1 MMIPLLLATLAIGQS
16 LEELDPPTSDPV
28 DDRTTEFEEPD
39 QLEAELDALED
50 ASSRLLQLVALQAAA
65 EDPELPLEVI
75 EELVRAGEEVP
86 EALES
91 YRRGSTAD
99 AATDTGKGGR

>member
-1 MMIPLLLATLAIGQS
+1 MIILLLLCTLSIGQT
-16 LEELDPPTSDPV
+16 LEDLEPPTSDPV
-28 DDRTTEFEEPD
+28 DDRTTELEEPD
-39 QLEAELDALED
+39 QIEAELDALEE

-99 AATDTGKGGR
+99 AASDTGKGGR